1 MKNDKSIQL
10 KIATILR
17 KIGSKKCLAKAEM
30 LEELASPRSLH
41 LRSLDLNSENIIS
54 IASCFSQENTNNYN
68 LIKSI
73 SFSYNTQMG
82 NLGVTILAKNLP
94 KSITEIGL
102 VGCGISDSGGIELLN
117 SMENMPNL
125 QMICVEEN
133 HFSKEVSIKFREFSQ
148 NNPQILVV
156 F

>member
-1 MKNDKSIQL
+1 
-10 KIATILR
+10 
-17 KIGSKKCLAKAEM
+17 
-30 LEELASPRSLH
+30 
-41 LRSLDLNSENIIS
+41 
-54 IASCFSQENTNNYN
+54 
-68 LIKSI
+68 
-73 SFSYNTQMG
+73 MG

-125 QMICVEEN
+125 QMICVEGN
-133 HFSKEVSIKFREFSQ
+133 HFSEEVSIKFREFSQ